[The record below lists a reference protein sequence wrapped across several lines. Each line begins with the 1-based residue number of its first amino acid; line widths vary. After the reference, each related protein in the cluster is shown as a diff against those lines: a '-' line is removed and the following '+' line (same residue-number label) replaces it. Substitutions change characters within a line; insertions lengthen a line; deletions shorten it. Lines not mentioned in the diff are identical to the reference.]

1 MIIAYYLFFRCFFKG
16 ILTVG
21 SEIVREL
28 EHAFDCGEMNDLKAS
43 ILPFIRSNRAKLLL
57 FIQDFQRIEG
67 PRPLDML
74 IKIFIIQHNMPFDM
88 AQYMAKQSSKIRKEI
103 DGDQADDLAK
113 RQNCVAEW
121 IRHKAEAHR
130 STSMFQQVF
139 CFEKLKDELM
149 PLIEVELNLH
159 TA

>member
-1 MIIAYYLFFRCFFKG
+1 M
-16 ILTVG
+16 G

-28 EHAFDCGEMNDLKAS
+28 ENAYDCGDLNDLKAS
-43 ILPFIRSNRAKLLL
+43 LLPFIRTNRVRLIQ

-74 IKIFIIQHNMPFDM
+74 IKIFIIQHNMPFNM
-88 AQYMAKQSSKIRKEI
+88 AQYMVKQSNTIRKEI
-103 DGDQADDLAK
+103 DVQADDLAK

-121 IRHKAEAHR
+121 IKQKAEAHR

-149 PLIEVELNLH
+149 PLIEIELNLH
-159 TA
+159 HA

>member
-1 MIIAYYLFFRCFFKG
+1 M
-16 ILTVG
+16 G

-28 EHAFDCGEMNDLKAS
+28 ENAFDCGDLNDLKAS
-43 ILPFIRSNRAKLLL
+43 LLPFIRTNRVKLIQ

-67 PRPLDML
+67 PRPLEML

-88 AQYMAKQSSKIRKEI
+88 AQYMTKQSNTIRKEI
-103 DGDQADDLAK
+103 DGQADDLSK
-113 RQNCVAEW
+113 RQACVADW
-121 IRHKAEAHR
+121 IKQKAEAHR

-139 CFEKLKDELM
+139 CFEKLKSQLM
-149 PLIEVELNLH
+149 PLIEEELNLH

>member
-1 MIIAYYLFFRCFFKG
+1 M
-16 ILTVG
+16 G
-21 SEIVREL
+21 SEVVRDL
-28 EHAFDCGEMNDLKAS
+28 EQAFDCGELDDLKAS
-43 ILPFIRSNRAKLLL
+43 ILPFIRCNKDKLLR

-74 IKIFIIQHNMPFDM
+74 IKIFIIQHNMPFNM
-88 AQYMAKQSSKIRKEI
+88 AQYMAKQSSKIRLEI
-103 DGDQADDLAK
+103 DGDEDLAR

-121 IRHKAEAHR
+121 IRQKAEAHR

-139 CFEKLKDELM
+139 CFEKVKEQLM
-149 PLIEVELNLH
+149 PLIEEELDLH

>member
-1 MIIAYYLFFRCFFKG
+1 
-16 ILTVG
+16 
-21 SEIVREL
+21 
-28 EHAFDCGEMNDLKAS
+28 MNDLKAS
-43 ILPFIRSNRAKLLL
+43 ILPFIRSNRDKLIQ

-67 PRPLDML
+67 PRPLEML
-74 IKIFIIQHNMPFDM
+74 IKIFIIQHNMPFNM
-88 AQYMAKQSSKIRKEI
+88 AQYMVKQSDTIRKEI
-103 DGDQADDLAK
+103 DEGQADDLSK

-130 STSMFQQVF
+130 SASMFQQVF

-149 PLIEVELNLH
+149 PLIEEELNFH

>member
-1 MIIAYYLFFRCFFKG
+1 
-16 ILTVG
+16 
-21 SEIVREL
+21 L
-28 EHAFDCGEMNDLKAS
+28 EHAYDCGELNDLKSS
-43 ILPFIRSNRAKLLL
+43 ILPFIRANREKLIQ

-67 PRPLDML
+67 PRPLEML

-88 AQYMAKQSSKIRKEI
+88 AQYMAKQSSTIRREI
-103 DGDQADDLAK
+103 DQTEDLAK
-113 RQNCVAEW
+113 RQACVAEW
-121 IRHKAEAHR
+121 IRQKAEAHR

-149 PLIEVELNLH
+149 PMIEEELSLH